1 MRRIL
6 PVLLPLIVFILTG
19 LRGIDFGLRHPD
31 EPFLIRETLASVD
44 SGVYLPKLYNYPS
57 ISYWLTF
64 SGLVPDL
71 PDILFDDA
79 DAVKVM
85 QKLGEDY
92 YVRVRVVFLLLS
104 ALAIVWVYGAVL
116 VWRGSIF
123 EALMAA
129 CVLGFSWEFAY
140 HARYIAPDAIL
151 VQFVSLMLL
160 LCVLGYFDNMRA
172 GDGQRTSLWLQEKF
186 NRAVLSTRPC
196 PQFPKYLYLAAV
208 AAGLALGTKYT
219 AAVVVVPVG
228 LAVVRVMLVP
238 SPPAP
243 SPTIG
248 ERGKAHNRFN
258 FPISFRSEKEG
269 SHPIQGRV
277 TNGKTNESP
286 RTKFNRAIL
295 STCHMLLIGLLLV
308 GTYLI
313 TTPGT
318 VLDSDEFWK
327 DVEFERKH
335 YGEIGHQDQ
344 TVDPGL
350 DHLERIFDYLGLV
363 GLSVYRPIAYLLLGL
378 MVVGIGATLRENWY
392 LTLMLLSF
400 PVIYSGYLSL
410 QRVMFVRNLLV
421 VLPFMAIFIGR
432 GVGFLLDFSRDM
444 RRYRYVRLGLSAVM
458 AGVCVTNASWL
469 YTTAET
475 IAHPPDELAEFVAY
489 AADNPETQ
497 FSVSDQIHFNLE
509 KEGYPLPENMA
520 VSAWDSAYEYGVFYT
535 WEVREIIPPN
545 HHDTISRWFGP
556 HDINLNY
563 YPLWNT
569 QTIIV
574 LPEEKVTDYFVPVF
588 EGVD

>member
-1 MRRIL
+1 MRRYL

-79 DAVKVM
+79 DAVKVI

-116 VWRGSIF
+116 VWRRSIF
-123 EALMAA
+123 EALTAA

-151 VQFVSLMLL
+151 VQFVSLMML
-160 LCVLGYFDNMRA
+160 LCCLAYFH
-172 GDGQRTSLWLQEKF
+172 LPPPHPLP
-186 NRAVLSTRPC
+186 LSAPR
-196 PQFPKYLYLAAV
+196 FPNYLYLAAV

-219 AAVVVVPVG
+219 AGVVVVPVG
-228 LAVVRVMLVP
+228 LVVLAIPIRKGGLRAQQQTLENNVSYATP
-238 SPPAP
+238 SEPA
-243 SPTIG
+243 
-248 ERGKAHNRFN
+248 
-258 FPISFRSEKEG
+258 
-269 SHPIQGRV
+269 HPHQPMKYSVFVRQIFLMV
-277 TNGKTNESP
+277 VV
-286 RTKFNRAIL
+286 
-295 STCHMLLIGLLLV
+295 LV

-363 GLSVYRPIAYLLLGL
+363 GLSVYRPIALFLIGL

-392 LTLMLLSF
+392 FALLLLSF

-432 GVGFLLDFSRDM
+432 GVGFLLDLSQDM
-444 RRYRYVRLGLSAVM
+444 QRYRFVRLGLSAVM

-509 KEGYPLPENMA
+509 KEGYPLPENMV